1 MPSQE
6 EKQRRKAIQ
15 NELRQKVN
23 AEKLADLP
31 MPKEKL
37 AAFFDYLDH
46 QLTEHDCDDTL
57 RFTQKFAANHN
68 LEFEPI
74 KQWLSDYGGYCDCE
88 ALANVEDKYEGF

>member
-15 NELRQKVN
+15 NELTQKVN

-46 QLTEHDCDDTL
+46 
-57 RFTQKFAANHN
+57 
-68 LEFEPI
+68 
-74 KQWLSDYGGYCDCE
+74 
-88 ALANVEDKYEGF
+88 